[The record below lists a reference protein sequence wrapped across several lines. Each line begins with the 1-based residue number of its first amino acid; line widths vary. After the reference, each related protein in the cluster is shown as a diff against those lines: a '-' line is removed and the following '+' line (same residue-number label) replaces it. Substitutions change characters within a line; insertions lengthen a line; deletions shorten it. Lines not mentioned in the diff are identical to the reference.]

1 VAETLAAH
9 AKLIFH
15 PKSCMKSITI
25 LLFTGAVWA
34 QAVTTAPKPSE
45 PGASTAPKAAAPATP
60 GQTMPGQT
68 MPGQTLPPDTVLATI
83 EGRKLTYAEFQ
94 KYMAALPPQMQQS
107 AMKDRKGFVEQ
118 FALMQKLS
126 QLAEKSELDQKSPY
140 RESLEFNR
148 MYVLMN
154 AELNDAMNKII
165 VSGDEQQKQYDEH
178 KDKYSQ
184 ARVKVIYIPFS
195 SSAAAQADSKGKK
208 LLSEPEAKA
217 RAEQALADARGGADF
232 VKLVKQYSEDA
243 TSAAKDG
250 DFGTIHRSD
259 NVPEPIKTAVFGAKP
274 GQVTDPIRQPNGY
287 YLFRVEDVSVRPYSE
302 VRDEIYNEIRQA
314 RYKEWLD
321 SMRGGV
327 KVTLENE
334 AFFSQ
339 APAPAP
345 PSLASP
351 VRK

>member
-1 VAETLAAH
+1 MIVQ
-9 AKLIFH
+9 
-15 PKSCMKSITI
+15 PKSCMKSITVF
-25 LLFTGAVWA
+25 LFTAAVWA
-34 QAVTTAPKPSE
+34 QAVSTAPKPPES
-45 PGASTAPKAAAPATP
+45 GASTAPKAAAPA
-60 GQTMPGQT
+60 MPGQT

-94 KYMAALPPQMQQS
+94 KYLAALPAQMQQS

-184 ARVKVIYIPFS
+184 AKVKVIYIPFS
-195 SSAAAQADSKGKK
+195 SSAATQADSKGKK

-217 RAEQALADARGGADF
+217 KAEQALADARGGADF

-259 NVPEPIKTAVFGAKP
+259 NVPEPIKTAVFSAKP

-334 AFFSQ
+334 AFFNQ